1 MLDRWF
7 CFHTGRPSSLSPK
20 DVTTELPQNPF
31 VRLLIGLANTMSRST
46 EEIYGQSHE
55 SLLHMWHVARA
66 IAKDVHRLESQ
77 LPQALGFS
85 MDAEIQAGHLGV
97 QQTMFITRMY
107 PVPTL

>member
-1 MLDRWF
+1 
-7 CFHTGRPSSLSPK
+7 
-20 DVTTELPQNPF
+20 
-31 VRLLIGLANTMSRST
+31 
-46 EEIYGQSHE
+46 
-55 SLLHMWHVARA
+55 MWHVARA